1 MARCSGPALGGRDD
15 ACCVPLQPAV
25 ACVNLT
31 FHLGFPGPA
40 GARISLPLSG
50 VQTWSEKMTLQ
61 RRYIVIGAV
70 VVLSVVVTATL
81 MMKRLLGD
89 ANVDGAD
96 KPAQRLAP
104 VVLVAR
110 APLEN
115 VITLTG
121 EFRPFQQVD
130 VHAKV
135 AGYIRHILVD
145 VGDKVRAGQELAIL
159 EVPELNAQVMGAKSD
174 IGRSQDAIRRAQSE
188 IERAES
194 THTAYHAAY
203 TRLKQASE
211 ERPGLVAEQELDDSM
226 AKDKETEAQINS
238 ARAALAESQNQ
249 LGMAQAT
256 LDRLS
261 ALQAYSH
268 ITAPFAGVVTKRYV
282 DTGALISA
290 GTSSETQ
297 SQPVVQLAEWSLFRL
312 EIPVPESAVPMIH
325 LGSIVQVHVLD
336 LNRDF
341 QGRVSRFA
349 DAVNDETRTM
359 HTEIDVENPQDTLTA
374 GMYAQVKLALQGNR
388 GALTVPVQAVV
399 QEGDGND
406 HYVLVVD
413 DQNRVQKRNV
423 VLGEQTSTTV
433 EIVHGLSE
441 KERVISAGQSDY
453 AIGEVVMPKLESA
466 PAGAREVQTG
476 ERK

>member
-1 MARCSGPALGGRDD
+1 
-15 ACCVPLQPAV
+15 
-25 ACVNLT
+25 
-31 FHLGFPGPA
+31 
-40 GARISLPLSG
+40 
-50 VQTWSEKMTLQ
+50 MTLQ
-61 RRYIVIGAV
+61 RRHIVGGAV
-70 VVLSVVVTATL
+70 AALTAVIAITL
-81 MMKRLLGD
+81 LVHLLGD
-89 ANVDGAD
+89 ADD
-96 KPAQRLAP
+96 KKAEESPQRVAP
-104 VVLVAR
+104 VVVAVHG
-110 APLEN
+110 PLEN

-121 EFRPFQQVD
+121 EFRPFQLVD

-135 AGYIRHILVD
+135 AGYIRHIFVD

-203 TRLKQASE
+203 TRLRQASE

-226 AKDKETEAQINS
+226 AKDKETEAQING

-349 DAVNDETRTM
+349 DALNDETRTM

-374 GMYAQVKLALQGNR
+374 GMYAEVKLALQGKKS
-388 GALTVPVQAVV
+388 ALTVPVQAVV
-399 QEGDGND
+399 QEGNQ
-406 HYVLVVD
+406 HYVLALD

-423 VLGEQTSTTV
+423 ELGEQTSTTV

-441 KERVISAGQSDY
+441 NDRVISAGQADY
-453 AIGEVVMPKLESA
+453 AIGEVVTPKLESA
-466 PAGAREVQTG
+466 SAGASAGQMG

>member
-1 MARCSGPALGGRDD
+1 
-15 ACCVPLQPAV
+15 
-25 ACVNLT
+25 
-31 FHLGFPGPA
+31 
-40 GARISLPLSG
+40 
-50 VQTWSEKMTLQ
+50 MTLE
-61 RRYIVIGAV
+61 RKHLVIGVVGALIV
-70 VVLSVVVTATL
+70 VVALTL
-81 MMKRLLGD
+81 LIKNRFGE
-89 ANVDGAD
+89 ANAKEVE
-96 KPAQRLAP
+96 AQRVAS
-104 VVLVAR
+104 VVLVSR
-110 APLEN
+110 APLAN
-115 VITLTG
+115 SITLTG

-135 AGYIRHILVD
+135 AGYIRHIFVD
-145 VGDKVRAGQELAIL
+145 VGDKVRVGQELAVL

-249 LGMAQAT
+249 LAIARAT

-268 ITAPFAGVVTKRYV
+268 ITAPFSGVITKRYV

-349 DAVNDETRTM
+349 DALNDETRTM

-374 GMYAQVKLALQGNR
+374 GMYAEVKLALQGKK

-399 QEGDGND
+399 QEGNQ

-413 DQNRVQKRNV
+413 DQNRVQKQSV
-423 VLGEQTSTTV
+423 ELGEQTSTTV
-433 EIVHGLSE
+433 EIIHGLSE
-441 KERVISAGQSDY
+441 KDRVISAGQSDY
-453 AIGEVVMPKLESA
+453 AIGEVVTPKLESA
-466 PAGAREVQTG
+466 PAGASEGQTG

>member
-1 MARCSGPALGGRDD
+1 
-15 ACCVPLQPAV
+15 
-25 ACVNLT
+25 
-31 FHLGFPGPA
+31 
-40 GARISLPLSG
+40 
-50 VQTWSEKMTLQ
+50 MTLQ
-61 RRYIVIGAV
+61 RRHVVIGAV
-70 VVLSVVVTATL
+70 VALAAVSAITL
-81 MMKRLLGD
+81 LIKHSLGD
-89 ANVDGAD
+89 ASADAAD
-96 KPAQRLAP
+96 KPAPRLAP
-104 VVLVAR
+104 VVLAVR

-135 AGYIRHILVD
+135 AGYIRRIFVD
-145 VGDKVRAGQELAIL
+145 VGDKVKAGQELAIL

-194 THTAYHAAY
+194 MHTAYHAAY

-238 ARAALAESQNQ
+238 AQAALAESKNQ
-249 LGMAQAT
+249 LGMAQAA

-349 DAVNDETRTM
+349 DALNDETRTM

-374 GMYAQVKLALQGNR
+374 GMYAEVKLALQGKKS
-388 GALTVPVQAVV
+388 ALTVPVQAVV
-399 QEGDGND
+399 QEGNE
-406 HYVLVVD
+406 HYVLVLD
-413 DQNRVQKRNV
+413 DQNRVQKRKV
-423 VLGEQTSTTV
+423 ELGEQTSTTV

-453 AIGEVVMPKLESA
+453 AIGEAVTPKLESA
-466 PAGAREVQTG
+466 PTGASESRTG

>member
-1 MARCSGPALGGRDD
+1 
-15 ACCVPLQPAV
+15 
-25 ACVNLT
+25 
-31 FHLGFPGPA
+31 
-40 GARISLPLSG
+40 
-50 VQTWSEKMTLQ
+50 MTLQ
-61 RRYIVIGAV
+61 RRRIVGGAV
-70 VVLSVVVTATL
+70 VVFTVVIAITL
-81 MMKRLLGD
+81 LMHFLDKAD
-89 ANVDGAD
+89 ARKAEE
-96 KPAQRLAP
+96 PPQRLAP
-104 VVLVAR
+104 VVIATR
-110 APLEN
+110 GPLEN

-135 AGYIRHILVD
+135 AGYVRHIFVD

-226 AKDKETEAQINS
+226 AKDKETEAQVNS
-238 ARAALAESQNQ
+238 AQAALAESKNQ

-374 GMYAQVKLALQGNR
+374 GMYADVKLALQGKT

-399 QEGDGND
+399 QEGNL
-406 HYVLVVD
+406 HYVLALD

-423 VLGEQTSTTV
+423 ELGEQTSTTV

-441 KERVISAGQSDY
+441 KDRVISARQSDY
-453 AIGEVVMPKLESA
+453 AIGEVVTPKLESA
-466 PAGAREVQTG
+466 PTGAGEGRAG

>member
-1 MARCSGPALGGRDD
+1 
-15 ACCVPLQPAV
+15 
-25 ACVNLT
+25 
-31 FHLGFPGPA
+31 
-40 GARISLPLSG
+40 
-50 VQTWSEKMTLQ
+50 MTLQ
-61 RRYIVIGAV
+61 RRPIVIGAV
-70 VVLSVVVTATL
+70 VALAAVSAITL
-81 MMKRLLGD
+81 LIKRSLGD
-89 ANVDGAD
+89 ANADAAD

-104 VVLVAR
+104 VVLVTR
-110 APLEN
+110 GPLEN

-121 EFRPFQQVD
+121 EFRPFQLVD

-135 AGYIRHILVD
+135 AGYIRHIFVD
-145 VGDKVRAGQELAIL
+145 VGDKVKTGQELAIL

-261 ALQAYSH
+261 ALQDYSH

-374 GMYAQVKLALQGNR
+374 GMYAEVKLALQGKK

-399 QEGDGND
+399 QEGNGQD
-406 HYVLVVD
+406 HYVLAVD

-423 VLGEQTSTTV
+423 ELGEQTSTTV

-441 KERVISAGQSDY
+441 KDRVISAGQSDY
-453 AIGEVVMPKLESA
+453 AIGEVVVPKLESA
-466 PAGAREVQTG
+466 PAGTSEGQTG
-476 ERK
+476 EPK

>member
-1 MARCSGPALGGRDD
+1 
-15 ACCVPLQPAV
+15 
-25 ACVNLT
+25 
-31 FHLGFPGPA
+31 
-40 GARISLPLSG
+40 
-50 VQTWSEKMTLQ
+50 MTLQ
-61 RRYIVIGAV
+61 RRYILIGAV
-70 VVLSVVVTATL
+70 VALAAAIAIMLLVHS
-81 MMKRLLGD
+81 LGD
-89 ANVDGAD
+89 ANANKVDEPG
-96 KPAQRLAP
+96 QRVAP
-104 VVLVAR
+104 VVVVGR
-110 APLEN
+110 GPLEN

-135 AGYIRHILVD
+135 AGYVRHIFVD
-145 VGDKVRAGQELAIL
+145 VGDKVSTGQVLAIL
-159 EVPELNAQVMGAKSD
+159 EVPELNAQVMGAQAD
-174 IGRSQDAIRRAQSE
+174 IRRSQDAIRRAQSE

-194 THTAYHAAY
+194 THQAYHAAY

-211 ERPGLVAEQELDDSM
+211 ERPGLVAEQELDDSL
-226 AKDKETEAQINS
+226 AKDQETDAQIRS
-238 ARAALAESQNQ
+238 TRAALAESQNQ

-256 LDRLS
+256 LERLS

-268 ITAPFAGVVTKRYV
+268 ITSPFAGVVTKRYV

-312 EIPVPESAVPMIH
+312 VIPVPESAVPMIH

-349 DAVNDETRTM
+349 DALNEETRTM

-374 GMYAQVKLALQGNR
+374 GMYAEVKLALQGKKD
-388 GALTVPVQAVV
+388 ALTVPVQAVV
-399 QEGDGND
+399 QEGNE
-406 HYVLVVD
+406 HYVLALD

-423 VLGEQTSTTV
+423 ELGEQTSTAV

-441 KERVISAGQSDY
+441 KDRVISAGQSDY
-453 AIGEVVMPKLESA
+453 AIGEVVKPKPGPGSSA
-466 PAGAREVQTG
+466 SEAQTG

>member
-1 MARCSGPALGGRDD
+1 MGG
-15 ACCVPLQPAV
+15 AV
-25 ACVNLT
+25 AALT
-31 FHLGFPGPA
+31 
-40 GARISLPLSG
+40 
-50 VQTWSEKMTLQ
+50 V
-61 RRYIVIGAV
+61 VIAI
-70 VVLSVVVTATL
+70 
-81 MMKRLLGD
+81 MLLVHSFGD
-89 ANVDGAD
+89 ADD
-96 KPAQRLAP
+96 KKAEESPQRVAP
-104 VVLVAR
+104 VVVAVHG
-110 APLEN
+110 PLEN

-135 AGYIRHILVD
+135 AGYIRHIFVD

-226 AKDKETEAQINS
+226 AKDKETEAQING

-349 DAVNDETRTM
+349 DALNDETRTM

-374 GMYAQVKLALQGNR
+374 GMYAEVKLALHGKKS
-388 GALTVPVQAVV
+388 ALTVPVQAVV
-399 QEGDGND
+399 QEGNQ
-406 HYVLVVD
+406 HYVLALD

-423 VLGEQTSTTV
+423 ELGEQTSTTV

-441 KERVISAGQSDY
+441 KDRVVSAGQSDY
-453 AIGEVVMPKLESA
+453 AIGEVVTPKLESA
-466 PAGAREVQTG
+466 PAGASEGQTG